1 MIGRDQRRSPVNPQ
15 HYIAC
20 DLGAESGRV
29 MLGVLENGKLEIE
42 EIHRFANGPARIMG
56 SYRWDTLRI
65 FEELKQGLRK
75 VAERGIAPRSLSVDS
90 WGVDYVLMRGSEPQL
105 GIPHHYRDARTDST
119 YEMALKKAT
128 PERIFEETGIQFMS
142 INTLYQFVA
151 DMKEQPEIVALADRF
166 LLIGDYF
173 NYLFSGRGVAEE
185 SLASTTQIYD
195 PRKRAWS
202 LELIGI
208 FGFNERIF
216 PAIVP
221 SGTILGP
228 VRDDIVE
235 ETRLKG
241 AQVVATCSH
250 DTGAAVAA
258 VPAEGDDWAFLSSGT
273 WSLIGVELPE
283 PLINDAV
290 RQANFTNEA
299 GHGGTTRFLKN
310 ISGLWLLQECRRA
323 WAAEYGYEELT
334 RLAIE
339 TEPLR
344 SLVNPNSARLARPD
358 QMPRKIQE
366 ECEAHGEPVPVSPGQ
381 IARCIL
387 ESLALTYRVAFEKLR
402 ELTGRPLTK
411 LHIVGGGSQSA
422 LLNQAAA
429 DAIGCAVIA
438 GPVEATAIG
447 NVLVQAIALADI
459 ESLAALRRTVRD
471 SFPVTTYKPRHGHA
485 WDEAYGRFCNLSK

>member
-1 MIGRDQRRSPVNPQ
+1 MNPR

-29 MLGVLENGKLEIE
+29 MLGTLEDGKLELH
-42 EIHRFANGPARIMG
+42 EIHRFSNGPARIAG

-65 FEELKQGLRK
+65 FEELKLGLRK
-75 VAERGIAPRSLSVDS
+75 VAERGITARSLSVDS
-90 WGVDYVLMRGSEPQL
+90 WGVDYVLTRDRQPQL
-105 GIPHHYRDARTDST
+105 GIPYNYRDARTEKT
-119 YEMALKKAT
+119 YDTALKTAG
-128 PERIFEETGIQFMS
+128 PERIFEQTGIQFMS
-142 INTLYQFVA
+142 INTLYQF
-151 DMKEQPEIVALADRF
+151 LADQQDQREILSVTERF

-202 LELIGI
+202 QDLIGL
-208 FGFNERIF
+208 FGFDQRIF
-216 PAIVP
+216 PDIVP

-228 VRDDIVE
+228 VLEDIVD
-235 ETRLKG
+235 ETKLSG
-241 AQVVATCSH
+241 VQVVATCSH

-258 VPAEGDDWAFLSSGT
+258 VPAEGEDWAYLSSGT
-273 WSLIGVELPE
+273 WSLIGVELPG

-290 RQANFTNEA
+290 RRANFTNEA
-299 GHGGTTRFLKN
+299 GHDGTTRFLKN

-323 WAAEYGYEELT
+323 WAREGTEYGYEELT
-334 RLAIE
+334 HLALE

-344 SLVNPNSARLARPD
+344 SLINPNSPRLARPE

-366 ECEAHGEPVPVSPGQ
+366 VCEARGEPVPATPGQ
-381 IARCIL
+381 ITRCIL
-387 ESLALTYRVAFEKLR
+387 ESLALTYRTTFEQLR
-402 ELTGRPLTK
+402 ELTGRVLTK
-411 LHIVGGGSQSA
+411 LHIVGGGSQSK

-429 DAIGCAVIA
+429 DAIGCTVIA

-447 NVLVQAIALADI
+447 NLLVQAIAMKDIQSLAD
-459 ESLAALRRTVRD
+459 LRRTVRD
-471 SFPVTTYKPRHGHA
+471 SFPVTTYHPRDRQA
-485 WDEAYGRFCNLSK
+485 WQDAFERFHQIST

>member
-1 MIGRDQRRSPVNPQ
+1 MNTK

-29 MLGVLENGKLEIE
+29 MLGTLENGKLGLQ
-42 EIHRFANGPARIMG
+42 EIHRFSNGAARIMG

-65 FEELKQGLRK
+65 FEELKHGLRK
-75 VAERGIAPRSLSVDS
+75 VAERGIAAGSLSVDS
-90 WGVDYVLMRGSEPQL
+90 WGVDYVWTRGSEPQL
-105 GIPHHYRDARTDST
+105 ALPHNYRDPRTEKT
-119 YEMALKKAT
+119 YEAALRKPGA
-128 PERIFEETGIQFMS
+128 ERIFEETGIQFMS
-142 INTLYQFVA
+142 LNTLYQFIA
-151 DMKEQPEIVALADRF
+151 DLEEMPEILAVAERF

-185 SLASTTQIYD
+185 SLASTTQVYD
-195 PRKRAWS
+195 PRKRAWARG
-202 LELIGI
+202 LIEI
-208 FGFNERIF
+208 FGFDERLF
-216 PAIVP
+216 PEIVP

-228 VRDDIVE
+228 LLEEIAE
-235 ETRLKG
+235 ETGLRG

-258 VPAEGDDWAFLSSGT
+258 VPAEGDDWAYLSSGT
-273 WSLIGVELPE
+273 WSLIGVELPG
-283 PLINDAV
+283 PLINEAV

-323 WAAEYGYEELT
+323 WAKEGTEYGYEELT
-334 RLAIE
+334 HLALE

-344 SLVNPNSARLARPD
+344 SLVNPNSPKLGRPE
-358 QMPRKIQE
+358 QMPRKVQE
-366 ECEAHGEPVPVSPGQ
+366 ECEARGEPVPTTPGQ
-381 IARCIL
+381 IVRCIL
-387 ESLALTYRVAFEKLR
+387 ESLALTYRVAFEQLR
-402 ELTGRPLTK
+402 ELTGRPLTR
-411 LHIVGGGSQSA
+411 LHIVGGGSQSK

-429 DAIGCAVIA
+429 DAIGCTVIA

-447 NVLVQAIALADI
+447 NLLVQAIALKDI

-471 SFPVTTYKPRHGHA
+471 SFPVTTYKPNDRQA
-485 WDEAYGRFCNLSK
+485 WETAFDRFHRLSK